1 MNQIYNVLSTL
12 QGFYIF
18 EILIILSALLILIDY
33 LFPTDLPAHFGYFC
47 LSAAVFFGLN
57 KSFFFPEVGHL
68 IINLAIALVVWL
80 VLAILHRVLFR
91 SFLENA
97 PGTAGA
103 AANQQDTE

>member
-1 MNQIYNVLSTL
+1 MDQIYTVLSTL

-18 EILIILSALLILIDY
+18 EVLIILSALLILIDY
-33 LFPTDLPAHFGYFC
+33 LFYTDVPAHIGYFC

-57 KSFFFPEVGHL
+57 KSFFFPDTRYL
-68 IINLAIALVVWL
+68 IISLVIALVVWL

-97 PGTAGA
+97 PGTEGYA
-103 AANQQDTE
+103 ADNQDAE